1 MGNILASKSA
11 RGARAVPR
19 RRFISSR
26 AITFAAA
33 LVLSCAGC
41 GRMKPV
47 DTSPLD
53 NSGMSYDAV
62 QQLHTLN
69 ISAAEVNEMAT
80 ARQSG
85 FSDDDCVALLKIYR
99 SQNRPFDAG
108 AAVAGL
114 TQVGMADANILELA
128 RLNQLGLGWGELQ
141 AMKLA
146 GMSDAIVVEVARQRA
161 GGRHVLSGATL
172 ARLKNSGVRESTLL
186 KLVQR
191 AVPESEGRAIL
202 AYRRRG
208 ASEAEI
214 LRRFAG
220 Y

>member
-1 MGNILASKSA
+1 
-11 RGARAVPR
+11 
-19 RRFISSR
+19 
-26 AITFAAA
+26 
-33 LVLSCAGC
+33 
-41 GRMKPV
+41 MKPV

-62 QQLHTLN
+62 QQLHTLK
-69 ISAAEVNEMAT
+69 ISSAEVNEMAT
-80 ARQSG
+80 ARQGG
-85 FSDDDCVALLKIYR
+85 FADDDCVAMLKIYR
-99 SQNRPFDAG
+99 SQNHPFDAG
-108 AAVAGL
+108 SAVAGL
-114 TQVGMADANILELA
+114 AQVGMADADILELA
-128 RLNQLGLGWGELQ
+128 RINQLGLGWGELQ

-146 GMSDAIVVEVARQRA
+146 GMSDAIVLEVARQRA
-161 GGRHVLSGATL
+161 DGRQVLSGATL

-191 AVPESEGRAIL
+191 AVPESEGRAIV
-202 AYRRRG
+202 AYRHRG